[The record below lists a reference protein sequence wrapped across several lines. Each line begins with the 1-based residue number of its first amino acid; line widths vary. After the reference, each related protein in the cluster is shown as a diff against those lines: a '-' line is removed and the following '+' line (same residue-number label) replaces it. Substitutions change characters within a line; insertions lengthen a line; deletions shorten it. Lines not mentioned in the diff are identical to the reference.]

1 MSELVFTRLKQVL
14 GDGMVERDPHGLPRV
29 VPDGTDT
36 VAQVCGLAHAEGWR
50 IRIEGGGTWL
60 QPDAPADLTLSLSGM
75 HRVIQVS
82 PADLIASV
90 QAGITLESLRRQL
103 GDHGMWFAV
112 DPPGRPDRT
121 LGSIAATATAGPL
134 RQGFGPVR
142 DHIMGCAVVCGDG
155 RVILVGARVVKNV
168 AGYDLTKLMVGGFGG
183 FGIVTELHLRLRTLP
198 RADATMTARGDRD
211 ALLSIGRELLEQQL
225 APAALELFS
234 PALAAEAD
242 WVLAARF
249 LGGEASVRSE
259 VQRLPVRGGITWT
272 PLPADRTH
280 AFWTLAAR
288 AALGGPVTIRLS
300 ALPPSLD
307 DTLDLVANDL
317 DEGLLSAGAG
327 EGTIRWTGE
336 AAPDRLRNLRHLAA
350 AREIPL
356 TLERAPWPIRL
367 EVGHFGAYREGVG
380 LIVTRLREEFDP
392 GGQLSIALEG
402 SRT

>member
-1 MSELVFTRLKQVL
+1 MSELVYTRLKQVL
-14 GDGMVERDPHGLPRV
+14 GDGIVERDPRGLPRV
-29 VPDGTDT
+29 VPDGTDA
-36 VAQVCGLAHAEGWR
+36 VAQVCGLAHSEGWR

-60 QPDAPADLTLSLSGM
+60 QPDAPADLTLALNGM

-155 RVILVGARVVKNV
+155 RVIRVGARVVKNV

-307 DTLDLVANDL
+307 DTLDLVAHDL

-336 AAPDRLRNLRHLAA
+336 ATPDRLRNLRHLAA

>member
-1 MSELVFTRLKQVL
+1 M
-14 GDGMVERDPHGLPRV
+14 
-29 VPDGTDT
+29 
-36 VAQVCGLAHAEGWR
+36 
-50 IRIEGGGTWL
+50 
-60 QPDAPADLTLSLSGM
+60 
-75 HRVIQVS
+75 
-82 PADLIASV
+82 
-90 QAGITLESLRRQL
+90 
-103 GDHGMWFAV
+103 
-112 DPPGRPDRT
+112 
-121 LGSIAATATAGPL
+121 
-134 RQGFGPVR
+134 
-142 DHIMGCAVVCGDG
+142 
-155 RVILVGARVVKNV
+155 
-168 AGYDLTKLMVGGFGG
+168 
-183 FGIVTELHLRLRTLP
+183 
-198 RADATMTARGDRD
+198 
-211 ALLSIGRELLEQQL
+211 
-225 APAALELFS
+225 
-234 PALAAEAD
+234 
-242 WVLAARF
+242 LAARF

-307 DTLDLVANDL
+307 DTLDLVAHDL

-336 AAPDRLRNLRHLAA
+336 ATPDRLRNLRHLAA